1 MRKFSAGGVV
11 VRRMHGRSWVA
22 AIRPR
27 SRPPGH
33 WALPK
38 GLVDPGERAVETAVR
53 EVHEETGL
61 EARVVRKLNDAR
73 YVYTRNGMR
82 IFKVVSYWLMH
93 PVAGRLGAI
102 DEAMRIE
109 VDEARWLPL
118 EDAPAALAYRSEKAL
133 VATLLVNEAQVAV

>member
-1 MRKFSAGGVV
+1 MR
-11 VRRMHGRSWVA
+11 GRSWVA

-27 SRPPGH
+27 GRPPGH

-53 EVHEETGL
+53 EVREETGL
-61 EARVVRKLNDAR
+61 EARVVRKLDDVR
-73 YVYTRNGMR
+73 YVYTRDGMR
-82 IFKVVSYWLMH
+82 IFKVVSYWLMQ
-93 PVAGRLGAI
+93 PVGGRLGAI

-118 EDAPAALAYRSEKAL
+118 EDAPSALAYRSEKAL
-133 VATLLVNEAQVAV
+133 VGALLGGEAEVAV